1 MLSIKANI
9 SKLLTRYRASDTRS
23 KEVVHNVMLAT
34 LMKAVSVVASLLI
47 VPMTISYINPA
58 RYGIWLTLSSII
70 GWVNF
75 FDLGL
80 GNGFRNRFAEAK
92 AHGDTLLARRLVST
106 TYFAISSIVV
116 VVLMAA
122 LAANAFID
130 WSKVLKVSAAYRGE
144 LSIVFAVVITFTCIN
159 MVANVFSSL
168 LSADQ
173 KNGWGSCIFAAGQY
187 VSLLVVYILTK
198 TTTGDLVKLAVFYS
212 GVPSIVMLVVS
223 FVMFR
228 CSRYKMYRPSFKYIK
243 LNLIGNIMKLGV
255 QFFVIYLCLIFVF
268 QIVNV
273 VISRQV
279 GPMGV
284 TQYNIANKYFNVI
297 YMAVIII
304 ITPMW
309 SAFTDAYAKKD
320 MAWMKSM
327 VHNMGL
333 IWLLMS
339 CGGLVMLLVSP
350 LFYHIWI
357 GDKVDVP
364 VAVSIAMFVYVVCQ
378 SLGNMFMTMI
388 NGIGTVRIQLI
399 VYVAFAL
406 VSWPL
411 FTCLGRFFGLVGIIA
426 VPSLVYLIQGLL
438 SYIQLR
444 KIISGEASGIW
455 LK

>member
-1 MLSIKANI
+1 MNFIKANI
-9 SKLLTRYRASDTRS
+9 SRLRSRYKASDIRS
-23 KEVVHNVMLAT
+23 KEVVHNVVLAT
-34 LMKAVSVVASLLI
+34 LMKIVSVVASLLI

-92 AHGDTLLARRLVST
+92 AHGDVLLARRLVST
-106 TYFAISSIVV
+106 TYFAISSIVA
-116 VVLMAA
+116 VVLLAA

-130 WSKVLKVSAAYRGE
+130 WSKVLKISAAYRDE
-144 LSIVFAVVITFTCIN
+144 LRTVFAVVITFTCIN

-187 VSLLVVYILTK
+187 VSLLVIYILTK
-198 TTTGDLVKLAVFYS
+198 TTSGDLVKLAVFYS
-212 GVPSIVMLVVS
+212 GVPCIVMLVVS
-223 FVMFR
+223 FFMFR
-228 CSRYKMYRPSFKYIK
+228 CSRYRMYRPGVKFIK
-243 LNLIGNIMKLGV
+243 FSLIGNIMRLGV

-273 VISRQV
+273 VISREV
-279 GPMGV
+279 GPLGV
-284 TQYNIANKYFNVI
+284 TQYNIANKYFNII

-327 VHNMGL
+327 VHNMC
-333 IWLLMS
+333 IVWLLMS
-339 CGGLVMLLVSP
+339 ACGLVMLLASP

-357 GDKVDVP
+357 GNKVNVP
-364 VAVSIAMFVYVVCQ
+364 VAVSVAMFVYVVCQ

-411 FTCLGRFFGLVGIIA
+411 FTCLGRAFGLVGIIA
-426 VPSLVYLIQGLL
+426 IPSLVYLIQGLL
-438 SYIQLR
+438 SYIQLK
-444 KIISGEASGIW
+444 KIISGSASGIW

>member
-1 MLSIKANI
+1 
-9 SKLLTRYRASDTRS
+9 
-23 KEVVHNVMLAT
+23 
-34 LMKAVSVVASLLI
+34 
-47 VPMTISYINPA
+47 
-58 RYGIWLTLSSII
+58 
-70 GWVNF
+70 
-75 FDLGL
+75 
-80 GNGFRNRFAEAK
+80 
-92 AHGDTLLARRLVST
+92 
-106 TYFAISSIVV
+106 
-116 VVLMAA
+116 
-122 LAANAFID
+122 
-130 WSKVLKVSAAYRGE
+130 
-144 LSIVFAVVITFTCIN
+144 
-159 MVANVFSSL
+159 
-168 LSADQ
+168 
-173 KNGWGSCIFAAGQY
+173 
-187 VSLLVVYILTK
+187 
-198 TTTGDLVKLAVFYS
+198 
-212 GVPSIVMLVVS
+212 
-223 FVMFR
+223 
-228 CSRYKMYRPSFKYIK
+228 
-243 LNLIGNIMKLGV
+243 MKLGV

-284 TQYNIANKYFNVI
+284 TQYNVANKYFNVI

-327 VHNMGL
+327 LHNMGL

-438 SYIQLR
+438 SYIQLK